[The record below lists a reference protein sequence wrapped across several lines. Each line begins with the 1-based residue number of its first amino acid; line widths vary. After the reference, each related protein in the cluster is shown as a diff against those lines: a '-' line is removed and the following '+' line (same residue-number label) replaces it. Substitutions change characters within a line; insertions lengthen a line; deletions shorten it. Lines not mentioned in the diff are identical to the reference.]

1 MAALNKF
8 KEECCVICN
17 LGFEDEKPVAVAKK
31 GMLTLIKCSEE
42 HGEND
47 LREHL
52 TRCINSK
59 LNKSVLVHKN
69 CRRDFTRRSNSSA
82 EHDII
87 PSPKKLRSIVYHHST
102 GNETVYLVA
111 N

>member
-1 MAALNKF
+1 
-8 KEECCVICN
+8 
-17 LGFEDEKPVAVAKK
+17 
-31 GMLTLIKCSEE
+31 MLTLIKCSEE
-42 HGEND
+42 HEEND

-69 CRRDFTRRSNSSA
+69 CQRDFTRRSNSSA